1 MMVTT
6 ISFKDALLSGAKE
19 VFETMV
25 FMALEEVDDAVPCGE
40 DVGLLGSITFK
51 GSIEGCLSICCGMSC
66 ARTIAAN
73 MLGTDPSGELA
84 ENDVYDAIGEVAN
97 MVMGAIKSR
106 VQNDIGN
113 MEVSI
118 PSVVQGRE
126 MKNSLGDQAHEIVV
140 GVSIEEEFNAKF
152 SLLYR
157 VSHD

>member
-6 ISFKDALLSGAKE
+6 ISLKDALLNGSKE

-25 FMALEEVDDAVPCGE
+25 FMALEEVEDAADCCE

-51 GSIEGCLSICCGMSC
+51 GSLEGCLSIRCGMDC

-73 MLGTDPSGELA
+73 MLGTDPSGDLA

-106 VQNDIGN
+106 VQDEIGS

-126 MKNSLGDQAHEIVV
+126 MKNSLGDQAHEVV
-140 GVSIEEEFNAKF
+140 VTVNIEEQYVAKF

-157 VSHD
+157 ESND

>member
-1 MMVTT
+1 MVTT
-6 ISFKDALLSGAKE
+6 ISLKDALLSGAKE

-25 FMALEEVDDAVPCGE
+25 FMALEEVDGAADCCD
-40 DVGLLGSITFK
+40 DVSLLGSITFK
-51 GSIEGCLSICCGMSC
+51 GSIEGCLGIRCGMAC

-73 MLGTDPSGELA
+73 MLGTDPSGDMA
-84 ENDVYDAIGEVAN
+84 ENDINDAIGEVTN

-106 VQNDIGN
+106 VQDEIGN

-126 MKNSLGDQAHEIVV
+126 MKHSLGDQANEIVAT
-140 GVSIEEEFNAKF
+140 VSIEEEYYGKF

-157 VSHD
+157 ESNS